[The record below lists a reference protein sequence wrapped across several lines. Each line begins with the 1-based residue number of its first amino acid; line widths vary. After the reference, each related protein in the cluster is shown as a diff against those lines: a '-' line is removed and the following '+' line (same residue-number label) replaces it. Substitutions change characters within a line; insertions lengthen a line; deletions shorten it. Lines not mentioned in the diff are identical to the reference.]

1 MYETEGRLK
10 EWVLSSDEIFIS
22 KLWKDT
28 FKQLKSKL
36 TPSAVRSPGRGTNPH
51 LLVVR
56 SQDRDCIRSFLEINL
71 SKMLMKDL
79 ENVFSEMLISSDALC

>member
-1 MYETEGRLK
+1 MYETEGRLM

-71 SKMLMKDL
+71 Q
-79 ENVFSEMLISSDALC
+79 